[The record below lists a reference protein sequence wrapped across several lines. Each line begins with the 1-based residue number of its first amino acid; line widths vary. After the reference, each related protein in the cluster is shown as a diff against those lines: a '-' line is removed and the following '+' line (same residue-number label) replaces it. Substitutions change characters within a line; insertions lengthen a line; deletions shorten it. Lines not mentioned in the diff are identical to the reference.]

1 MLLNVLLVEDEENVQ
16 HIIGAFL
23 KRFGDVHGVDIH
35 ITALYDPVQGLFEAT
50 TNGDH
55 YDMILLDVRL
65 PKLTGDEIYKS
76 ITHVNPQ
83 LLDRVLFVTGYRED
97 LEGRFPGQKLRVL
110 DKPFR
115 YQQLEEQ
122 IQAIVH

>member
-1 MLLNVLLVEDEENVQ
+1 MNILLVEDEENVQ
-16 HIIGAFL
+16 QIIGAFL
-23 KRFGDVHGVDIH
+23 NRFGEIHGVDINV
-35 ITALYDPVQGLFEAT
+35 TALHDPVQGLFEAT
-50 TNGDH
+50 TNGDS
-55 YDMILLDVRL
+55 YDLIMLDVRL

-83 LLDRVLFVTGYRED
+83 LLERVLFVTGFRED
-97 LEGRFPGQKLRVL
+97 LEGRFPDQNLRVL